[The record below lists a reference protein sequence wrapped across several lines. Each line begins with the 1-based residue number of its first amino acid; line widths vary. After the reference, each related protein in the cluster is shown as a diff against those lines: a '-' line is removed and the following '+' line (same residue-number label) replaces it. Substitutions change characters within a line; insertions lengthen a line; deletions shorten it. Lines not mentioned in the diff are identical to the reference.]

1 MADARATRG
10 RVLVVEDE
18 AYVRQSM
25 GEMLT
30 ARGYDVVLAAGVEP
44 ALTLLASSS
53 IDVVITDLKMPAGG
67 GLELVR
73 RAKTSH
79 SDVPVVVLT
88 GFGTVAS
95 AVECLQA
102 GAANYILK
110 PAAPAAIEV
119 AIERALEASAL
130 RRELNYLRG
139 GEDERD
145 LPIGQS
151 PAWQQVLKSIRAAAP
166 TDSTVL
172 ILGESGTGKELLARL
187 VHRWSG
193 RAKGPYV
200 RVNCAAV
207 PMDMWESE
215 FFGHR
220 KGAFTGATADRE
232 GRFRLAHRGTLFMD
246 EVGAMAL
253 PAQAKI
259 LRVVQDGEF
268 DRLGDEQPTRVD
280 VRLVAATNSDLVAE
294 IAAGRFRQDLYY
306 RLNVVRVV
314 VPPLRSRPEDV
325 TLLAASFAAEVAG
338 RLGRAT
344 PTFSPACQR
353 EMASYAWPGNVREL
367 RNVIERAIILD
378 PREVVESLELGAP
391 ELSSQT
397 AGEERV
403 SETNLRQALMAR
415 EREVV
420 IEALKRSGGVRKE
433 AARLLG
439 IDQRNLGYYL
449 RKHTIDA
456 EQVGD

>member
-30 ARGYDVVLAAGVEP
+30 ARGYDVALAAGVEP

-220 KGAFTGATADRE
+220 KGAFTGATGDRD

-280 VRLVAATNSDLVAE
+280 VRLVAATNSDLAAE